1 MIEYKVENRI
11 ATITL
16 NRPEKRNALNEAVV
30 RGLRGA
36 FARAETDTEAKV
48 IVLKATGKVFCAGA
62 DLEYLRQLQQNTFR
76 DNLKDSDN
84 LKSLLLQ
91 IYRHPKLV
99 IAQVHGHA
107 IAGGCGLVSVC
118 DFVYTV
124 PEAGFGYTEVKI
136 GFLPAIV
143 MKFLLLRIGEG
154 RTKELL
160 LSGEWIDADRA
171 MEIGL
176 VNKVVDAK
184 VLENEVR
191 SFALNICNENSAQSI
206 KNTKEM
212 MANMHGMNLD
222 DALDYAV
229 KKNAEARS
237 TEDFQRGIT
246 AFLEKK
252 PLVW

>member
-30 RGLRGA
+30 GGLREA

-107 IAGGCGLVSVC
+107 IAGGCGLASVC
-118 DFVYTV
+118 DFIFTV

-154 RTKELL
+154 RTRELL

-176 VNKVVDAK
+176 VNRVVEAK
-184 VLENEVR
+184 VLEREVNN
-191 SFALNICNENSAQSI
+191 FASNICHGNSAQSI
-206 KNTKEM
+206 KATKEM
-212 MANMHGMNLD
+212 MAQMHGMNLEE
-222 DALDYAV
+222 ALDYAV

-237 TEDFQRGIT
+237 TEDFQRGVT

-252 PLVW
+252 PLAW

>member
-1 MIEYKVENRI
+1 MIEYKVEDRI

-30 RGLRGA
+30 ASLSEA
-36 FARAETDTEAKV
+36 FTRADVDPKVKV
-48 IVLKATGKVFCAGA
+48 IVLKAKGKVFCAGA
-62 DLEYLRQLQQNTFR
+62 DLEYLKQLQQNSFR
-76 DNLKDSDN
+76 DNLKDSHN
-84 LKSLLLQ
+84 LKSLLLR

-107 IAGGCGLVSVC
+107 IAGGCGLASVC
-118 DFVYTV
+118 DFIFTV

-143 MKFLLLRIGEG
+143 MKFLLLRVGEG

-160 LSGEWIDADRA
+160 LSGDWINADKA

-176 VNKVVDAK
+176 VNRVVDPK
-184 VLENEVR
+184 VLEHEVNN
-191 SFALNICNENSAQSI
+191 FALNICNGNSAQSI
-206 KNTKEM
+206 RTIKEM
-212 MANMHGMNLD
+212 IANMHGMNLE

-229 KKNAEARS
+229 KKNTEARN
-237 TEDFQRGIT
+237 TEDFQRGIS
-246 AFLEKK
+246 AFLAKK

>member
-1 MIEYKVENRI
+1 MIAYKVENRI

-16 NRPEKRNALNEAVV
+16 NRPEKRNALNESVV
-30 RGLRGA
+30 SALSEA
-36 FARAETDTEAKV
+36 FARAEVDSEAKV
-48 IVLKATGKVFCAGA
+48 IVLKANGKVFCAGA
-62 DLEYLRQLQQNTFR
+62 DLEYLKQLQQNSFR
-76 DNLKDSDN
+76 DNLKDSLN
-84 LKSLLLQ
+84 LKSLFLQ

-143 MKFLLLRIGEG
+143 MKFLLLKIGEG
-154 RTKELL
+154 RAKELL
-160 LSGEWIDADRA
+160 LSGEWINADKA

>member
-176 VNKVVDAK
+176 INRVVEAK
-184 VLENEVR
+184 VLEREVNN
-191 SFALNICNENSAQSI
+191 FASNICHGNSAQSI
-206 KNTKEM
+206 KATKEM
-212 MANMHGMNLD
+212 MANMHGMNLEE
-222 DALDYAV
+222 ALDYAV

-237 TEDFQRGIT
+237 TEDFQRGVT

-252 PLVW
+252 PLAW

>member
-84 LKSLLLQ
+84 LKSLFLQ

-143 MKFLLLRIGEG
+143 MKFLLLKIGEG
-154 RTKELL
+154 RAKELL
-160 LSGEWIDADRA
+160 LSGEWINADKA

-237 TEDFQRGIT
+237 TEDFQRGVT

-252 PLVW
+252 PLAW

>member
-1 MIEYKVENRI
+1 MIAYKVENRI

-30 RGLRGA
+30 RGLHGA

-107 IAGGCGLVSVC
+107 IAGGCGLASVC
-118 DFVYTV
+118 DFIFTV

>member
-1 MIEYKVENRI
+1 MVEYKVENRI

-30 RGLRGA
+30 AGLREA
-36 FARAETDTEAKV
+36 FARAEADNEAKV
-48 IVLKATGKVFCAGA
+48 IVLKAVGKVFCAGA
-62 DLEYLRQLQQNTFR
+62 DLEYLKQLQQNTFK
-76 DNLKDSDN
+76 DNIKDSDN

-107 IAGGCGLVSVC
+107 IAGGCGLASVC
-118 DFVYTV
+118 DFIFTV

-176 VNKVVDAK
+176 VNRVVEAK
-184 VLENEVR
+184 VLEREVNN
-191 SFALNICNENSAQSI
+191 FASNICQGNSAQSI
-206 KNTKEM
+206 KATKEM
-212 MANMHGMNLD
+212 MAQMHGMNLEE
-222 DALDYAV
+222 ALDYAV

-237 TEDFQRGIT
+237 TEDFQRGVT

-252 PLVW
+252 PLAW

>member
-16 NRPEKRNALNEAVV
+16 NRPEKRNALNDKVVMALREA
-30 RGLRGA
+30 
-36 FARAETDTEAKV
+36 FSRAELDSGVKV
-48 IVLKATGKVFCAGA
+48 IVLKAKGKVFCAGA
-62 DLEYLRQLQQNTFR
+62 DLEYLKQLQRNSFK
-76 DNLKDSDN
+76 DNLEDSLH

-107 IAGGCGLVSVC
+107 IAGGCGLASVC
-118 DFVYTV
+118 DFIFTV

-154 RTKELL
+154 RAKELL
-160 LSGEWIDADRA
+160 LGGEWIDADRA
-171 MEIGL
+171 LEIGL
-176 VNKVVDAK
+176 VNKVVAPK
-184 VLENEVR
+184 VLEQEVR
-191 SFALNICNENSAQSI
+191 NFALNICSGNSAQSI
-206 KNTKEM
+206 KSTKEM
-212 MANMHGMNLD
+212 IANMNGMNLE

-229 KKNAEARS
+229 KKNAEARG

-246 AFLEKK
+246 AFLEKSS
-252 PLVW
+252 LVW

>member
-30 RGLRGA
+30 RGLCGA

-76 DNLKDSDN
+76 ENLKDSDN

-107 IAGGCGLVSVC
+107 IAGGCGLASVC
-118 DFVYTV
+118 DFIFTV

-154 RTKELL
+154 RTRELL

-176 VNKVVDAK
+176 VNRVVEAK
-184 VLENEVR
+184 VLEREVNN
-191 SFALNICNENSAQSI
+191 FATNICHGNSAQSI
-206 KNTKEM
+206 KTTKEM
-212 MANMHGMNLD
+212 MAQMHGMNLEE
-222 DALDYAV
+222 ALDYAV

-237 TEDFQRGIT
+237 TEDFQRGVT

>member
-107 IAGGCGLVSVC
+107 IAGGCGLASVC
-118 DFVYTV
+118 DFIFTV

>member
-107 IAGGCGLVSVC
+107 IAGGCGLASVC
-118 DFVYTV
+118 DFIFTV

-176 VNKVVDAK
+176 VNRVVEAK
-184 VLENEVR
+184 VLEREVNN
-191 SFALNICNENSAQSI
+191 FATNICHGNSAQSI
-206 KNTKEM
+206 KTTKEM
-212 MANMHGMNLD
+212 MAQMHGMNLEE
-222 DALDYAV
+222 ALDYAV

-237 TEDFQRGIT
+237 TEDFQRGVT

-252 PLVW
+252 PLAW

>member
-84 LKSLLLQ
+84 LKSLFLQ

-154 RTKELL
+154 RTRELL

-176 VNKVVDAK
+176 INRVVEAK
-184 VLENEVR
+184 VLEREVNN
-191 SFALNICNENSAQSI
+191 FASNICHGNSAQSI
-206 KNTKEM
+206 KATKEM
-212 MANMHGMNLD
+212 MAQMHGMNLEE
-222 DALDYAV
+222 ALDYAV

-237 TEDFQRGIT
+237 TEDFQRGVT

-252 PLVW
+252 PLAW

>member
-107 IAGGCGLVSVC
+107 IRSEEH
-118 DFVYTV
+118 TS
-124 PEAGFGYTEVKI
+124 
-136 GFLPAIV
+136 
-143 MKFLLLRIGEG
+143 
-154 RTKELL
+154 EL
-160 LSGEWIDADRA
+160 
-171 MEIGL
+171 
-176 VNKVVDAK
+176 
-184 VLENEVR
+184 
-191 SFALNICNENSAQSI
+191 QS
-206 KNTKEM
+206 
-212 MANMHGMNLD
+212 
-222 DALDYAV
+222 
-229 KKNAEARS
+229 R
-237 TEDFQRGIT
+237 
-246 AFLEKK
+246 
-252 PLVW
+252 P